1 MSKYVFVVPSLSSGG
16 AERAVANF
24 SNALVSKGK
33 LVTIIKYFDTK
44 QDYAVSDQVKIINL
58 SGADQAAYDRLRY
71 IDKIKKLSNL
81 LKMENP
87 DVIIPF
93 LPQVTIHVFLAGFR
107 FRGRTIDT
115 IRNNPAKS
123 PGNIIFRIL
132 RNLIIST
139 SKKTIVQ
146 NSEQRNYFPKFIRKK
161 CFVLF
166 NIVAKQFFD
175 IEKKTS
181 HSDVFNIVA
190 LGRLIEQKNYPVL
203 IEAMQIVTR
212 KYSDIQLQI
221 YGEGNL
227 HTELQNLIISK
238 NLNNHISL
246 MGRVEN
252 VAAVYEHANIYVLS
266 SDFEGMPN
274 ALAEAM
280 ASGTACISTNC
291 PTGPKDMISDKKD
304 GLLVPVGNPEK
315 IASAIEYLYN
325 NPDECKRMGVL
336 AREKMLNICS
346 QDAVIDTLIQICED
360 SYYVEKTRW

>member
-33 LVTIIKYFDTK
+33 KVTIIKYFDTN
-44 QDYAVSDQVKIINL
+44 QDYSVSDQVKVINL
-58 SGADQAAYDRLRY
+58 SGADQITYDKLRY
-71 IDKIKKLSNL
+71 FEKIKKLHNMFE
-81 LKMENP
+81 KENP

-93 LPQVTIHVFLAGFR
+93 LPQVTIHAFWAGFSHR
-107 FRGRTIDT
+107 SKIIYT

-123 PGNIIFRIL
+123 PGNRLFRIL
-132 RNLIIST
+132 RNFIIAT

-146 NSEQRNYFPKFIRKK
+146 NAEQRNYFPMFVRKK

-166 NIVAKQFFD
+166 NIVSKQFFE
-175 IEKKTS
+175 IKKDNY
-181 HSDVFNIVA
+181 HKDVFNIVA

-203 IEAMQIVTR
+203 IAAMDIVTK
-212 KYSDIQLQI
+212 KYSNIHLYI
-221 YGEGNL
+221 YGEGVL
-227 HTELQNLIISK
+227 REKLQHMIKSK
-238 NLNNHISL
+238 NLNRSISL

-252 VAAVYEHANIYVLS
+252 VADVYKHSDIFVLS

-291 PTGPKDMISDKKD
+291 PTGPKDMISDNKD
-304 GLLVPVGNPEK
+304 GILVSVGNSNE

-325 NPDECKRMGVL
+325 NPDVRRSMGVL
-336 AREKMLNICS
+336 AREKMMNICS
-346 QDAVIDTLIQICED
+346 QDAVIDTFIQICED
-360 SYYVEKTRW
+360 PHWVEKS